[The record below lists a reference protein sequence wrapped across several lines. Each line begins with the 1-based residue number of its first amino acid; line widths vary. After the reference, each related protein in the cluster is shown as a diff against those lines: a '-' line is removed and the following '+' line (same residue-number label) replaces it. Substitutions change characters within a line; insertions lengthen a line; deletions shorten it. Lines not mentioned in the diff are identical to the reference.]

1 MAETKPKATSNLL
14 EVPSPGG
21 APRVTANGVDKNG
34 TVAGISLSRVS
45 MRQYSPQ
52 PDGGWGWMVCLT
64 SMTTNG
70 IVFGLINCFGILYVA
85 LRDKYAKDDP
95 NISFKTAWVG
105 SVNTGVTF
113 FMCMI
118 SSVLSDR
125 IGIRITG
132 FCGGVLA
139 LIGILSSAFV
149 EDLMLLYLTYGV
161 FMGFGFA
168 LVYTNSLVIVG
179 HYFRKYMGIVNG
191 LVTFGS
197 SVVTISLTFAMPA
210 MLKYLSI
217 RETFFVL
224 SGLVSLLVICPLTW
238 KPIFL
243 TGPAATGASQAALST
258 MSMEVIQSQCADC
271 CRFTKKFLNVRIWRN
286 KGYVVWALSIGFSLF
301 GYFVPF
307 VHLPKYVNDKFPDE
321 DGKFLVMC
329 LAITSGLARIVMGK
343 VADFKW
349 VNRIRLQQLAFFLLG
364 ASTLCLPWSP
374 TFAGL
379 IALCLIMGICDGAF
393 ICLLGPIA
401 FDIVGEKGA
410 SQALGFLFGIFS
422 IPMTVGP
429 PVAGMLYDHFGTYK
443 IALHLAGIPPIIG
456 AALMFFIPKTKP
468 NVPAVLS
475 IQEFAAVS
483 CHDIYHSRLE
493 VDITAPPPPPAS
505 STAAAQ
511 SELVTI
517 EDMSEL
523 YLLSNPD
530 TGIDD
535 QHIGDEDPEALQSAQ
550 NGQKI
555 NEGRKESVT
564 FKDAVADE
572 NTEANSSVG
581 KNEEGDG
588 KEVHDEDYIEDDDEK
603 LQFLPNNGAGDSNVV
618 GEVDV

>member
-1 MAETKPKATSNLL
+1 MADTKPSSNLL
-14 EVPSPGG
+14 EVPSPRGVPVKAAEKNGG
-21 APRVTANGVDKNG
+21 AAAMGH
-34 TVAGISLSRVS
+34 SRLS
-45 MRQYSPQ
+45 MRQQALQ
-52 PDGGWGWMVCLT
+52 PDGGWGWVVCLT
-64 SMTTNG
+64 SMATNG
-70 IVFGLINCFGILYVA
+70 IVFGLINCFGILYMA

-125 IGIRITG
+125 LGIRVTG

-139 LIGILSSAFV
+139 LIGIFSSAFV

-179 HYFRKYMGIVNG
+179 HYFRKYMGLVNG

-197 SVVTISLTFAMPA
+197 SLVTMSLSFAFPA
-210 MLKYLSI
+210 MLSHLSI

-224 SGLVSLLVICPLTW
+224 SGLVFLLVLCPLTW
-238 KPIFL
+238 KPIFVK
-243 TGPAATGASQAALST
+243 GGAATGASQAALST
-258 MSMEVIQSQCADC
+258 MSMEVIQSQCTDC
-271 CRFTKKFLNVRIWRN
+271 CRFTRKFLNVKIWRN
-286 KGYVVWALSIGFSLF
+286 KGYVVWAFSIGFSLF

-307 VHLPKYVNDKFPDE
+307 VHLPKHVEDTFKDE
-321 DGKFLVMC
+321 DGKFLLMC

-349 VNRIRLQQLAFFLLG
+349 VNRVRMQQLAFLLLG
-364 ASTLCLPWSP
+364 VCTLCLPWSP
-374 TFAGL
+374 TFGGL
-379 IALCLIMGICDGAF
+379 IALCLVMGICDGAF

-401 FDIVGEKGA
+401 FDIVGEMGA

-429 PVAGMLYDHFGTYK
+429 PVAGMLYDHFGSYN
-443 IALHLAGIPPIIG
+443 IAFHLAGIPPIIG
-456 AALMFFIPKTKP
+456 AVVMFFIPKTKP

-475 IQEFAAVS
+475 IQEFGAVS

-493 VDITAPPPPPAS
+493 VEAVVPVPPSAS

-517 EDMSEL
+517 EDMSDL
-523 YLLSNPD
+523 YLLGHEDYNA
-530 TGIDD
+530 
-535 QHIGDEDPEALQSAQ
+535 DEDIDASPRRRPQNAGSAR
-550 NGQKI
+550 
-555 NEGRKESVT
+555 EGRKESVT
-564 FKDAVADE
+564 FRDDYDE
-572 NTEANSSVG
+572 ACST
-581 KNEEGDG
+581 K
-588 KEVHDEDYIEDDDEK
+588 KTDEK
-603 LQFLPNNGAGDSNVV
+603 ESQKVQNNGDATESALAETEEEEEALVGNGKDNGKVV

>member
-1 MAETKPKATSNLL
+1 MADKKPSSNLL

-21 APRVTANGVDKNG
+21 RARRSANGVDKNG
-34 TVAGISLSRVS
+34 AVSGVALSRAS
-45 MRQYSPQ
+45 MRQPLQ
-52 PDGGWGWMVCLT
+52 PDGGWGWVVCLT
-64 SMTTNG
+64 SMATNG

-85 LRDKYAKDDP
+85 LRDKYAKGDP

-118 SSVLSDR
+118 SSILSDR
-125 IGIRITG
+125 LGIRITG
-132 FCGGVLA
+132 FCGGILA

-179 HYFRKYMGIVNG
+179 HYFRKYMGLVNG

-197 SVVTISLTFAMPA
+197 SLVTISLTFAMPA
-210 MLKYLSI
+210 MLSHLSI

-224 SGLVSLLVICPLTW
+224 SALVSLLVVCPLTW
-238 KPIFL
+238 KPIL
-243 TGPAATGASQAALST
+243 HTGSSTSAGASQAALST

-271 CRFTKKFLNVRIWRN
+271 CRFTRKFLNIKIWSN
-286 KGYVVWALSIGFSLF
+286 KGYIVWALSIGFSLF

-307 VHLPKYVNDKFPDE
+307 VHLPKYVKDKFPDE

-349 VNRIRLQQLAFFLLG
+349 VNRVRLQQLAFFLLG

-429 PVAGMLYDHFGTYK
+429 PVAGLLYDHFGTYN

-475 IQEFAAVS
+475 IQEFGAVS
-483 CHDIYHSRLE
+483 CHDIYHSRVE
-493 VDITAPPPPPAS
+493 VDIPAPAAPPS

-517 EDMSEL
+517 EDMSDL
-523 YLLSNPD
+523 YLLSNTDIGVDEMGD
-530 TGIDD
+530 T
-535 QHIGDEDPEALQSAQ
+535 DPEIAQ
-550 NGQKI
+550 NGGSGSSAAQD
-555 NEGRKESVT
+555 GRKESVT
-564 FKDAVADE
+564 FQDDVELEKVEDDE
-572 NTEANSSVG
+572 NSCKING
-581 KNEEGDG
+581 EEG
-588 KEVHDEDYIEDDDEK
+588 VAEDDEEN
-603 LQFLPNNGAGDSNVV
+603 LQFLPKNGTGDGGVI